1 MKRERERRLEAGWLI
16 HVFGGHDKEFIFYYK
31 SDETCFTQE
40 SVYKV

>member
-16 HVFGGHDKEFIFYYK
+16 HVFGGHDKEFRFYYK
-31 SDETCFTQE
+31 SDKRHVLHR